1 MYSLNDCIRFGF
13 LFGALFG
20 VAIEALV
27 ALNGSDST
35 ALQMFF
41 RGTYG
46 VAHAAG
52 LS

>member
-20 VAIEALV
+20 VAIETLV
-27 ALNGSDST
+27 ALNGADLT
-35 ALQMFF
+35 ALQMIF
-41 RGTYG
+41 RSSYG